1 MNRDRIVIIGGGL
14 AGLRAAERLREL
26 GFTGAVTMI
35 GEEPHAPY
43 NRPPLS
49 KQILEHKVH
58 PADLGFQVH
67 VELDVDFRR
76 GVRAARLDPVERL
89 VVLDSGE
96 PVPYDGAV
104 IATGVSARPL
114 PTAPGHDERVVALR
128 TVDDAVTL
136 DAVMRRARRLL
147 IVGGGFIGCEVASTA
162 RRRALDVTLVDL
174 SPHLLGRVVGPALG
188 AMVTQIH
195 ADAGVDLR
203 LGRSVVQWRT
213 SARGVTAVL
222 DDGALV
228 VADAVLVAIGT
239 MPRVDWLADLDLDL
253 RDGVLCDETCHVVGL
268 DDVVAAGDVAR
279 WPNARFGG
287 EARRVEHWINAIEHG
302 QAAATSLLAGR
313 GAAAPFTPVPR
324 FWSEQHGVRIQAVGV
339 PALADKI
346 ALAEG
351 SLESRRLVAA
361 CLNGERLVGALG
373 VDSPR
378 AMLRYGELVDRLTT
392 PPTAAAPW
400 LPSPASLPPPSG
412 RLVER
417 ARPTTVAALALGA
430 VRCP

>member
-67 VELDVDFRR
+67 VDLDVDFRR
-76 GVRAARLDPVERL
+76 GERAARLDPVHRH
-89 VVLDSGE
+89 VVLDTGE

-104 IATGVSARPL
+104 IATGVTARPL

-128 TVDDAVTL
+128 TVDDAVAL

-162 RRRALDVTLVDL
+162 RQRALDVTLVDL
-174 SPHLLGRVVGPALG
+174 APHLLGRVVGPALG

-203 LGRSVVQWRT
+203 LGRSIAQWRT
-213 SARGVTAVL
+213 S
-222 DDGALV
+222 
-228 VADAVLVAIGT
+228 
-239 MPRVDWLADLDLDL
+239 LA
-253 RDGVLCDETCHVVGL
+253 
-268 DDVVAAGDVAR
+268 A
-279 WPNARFGG
+279 
-287 EARRVEHWINAIEHG
+287 
-302 QAAATSLLAGR
+302 
-313 GAAAPFTPVPR
+313 
-324 FWSEQHGVRIQAVGV
+324 
-339 PALADKI
+339 
-346 ALAEG
+346 
-351 SLESRRLVAA
+351 
-361 CLNGERLVGALG
+361 
-373 VDSPR
+373 
-378 AMLRYGELVDRLTT
+378 
-392 PPTAAAPW
+392 
-400 LPSPASLPPPSG
+400 
-412 RLVER
+412 
-417 ARPTTVAALALGA
+417 
-430 VRCP
+430 